1 MNSGQTVFR
10 QLLQYLPRH
19 EFNVCVRR
27 YRGEYWAKSFST
39 FDQFLC
45 LAYAQLSGRESLRD
59 IETCLN
65 SHRDKLYHVGFRG
78 AVSRTTLADANER
91 RDWRI
96 FQDFGHVLIG
106 IAQRLY
112 QNEPLAIELKQ
123 PLFAFDSTTIDLCLS
138 LFPWAEFRMTKA
150 AVKMHTLI
158 DLRGSIPTFVAV
170 TTGKV
175 HDVRMLDEMP
185 VTEDAIYTMDRGYV
199 DFARLYAIH
208 KQGAFFVVRAKD
220 NLRYQRLY
228 SSPKDK
234 EAGIRADQVITL
246 VTQKSK
252 KGFPEKLRRVSYVDK
267 ERNKRLVFLTNHFDV
282 AAKTVADIYKQRW
295 QVELF
300 FKWIKQH
307 LRIKAFYGTSINA
320 VKSQI
325 WVALCIYLLV
335 AIAKKRLGSKCS
347 LYTFLQ
353 IIEVNLFEKK
363 PISSVVQRLS
373 SKTQNRLAVTSLI
386 YSVINR
392 TAVTGIENHWQSP
405 QHFQ

>member
-1 MNSGQTVFR
+1 MHTGPTVFK
-10 QLLQYLPRH
+10 QLLQHLPRY
-19 EFNVCVRR
+19 EFNLCIQR

-45 LAYAQLSGRESLRD
+45 LAYAQMAGRESLRD

-65 SHRDKLYHVGFRG
+65 SHQEKLYHIGFRG
-78 AVSRTTLADANER
+78 DVSRTTLADANER

-106 IAQRLY
+106 TAQRLY
-112 QNEPLAIELKQ
+112 HSDAIAVELTQ
-123 PLFAFDSTTIDLCLS
+123 PLYAFDSTTIDLCLS
-138 LFPWAEFRMTKA
+138 LFPWAEFRKTKA

-158 DLRGSIPTFVAV
+158 DLRGPIPTWVSI

-175 HDVRMLDEMP
+175 HDVRMLDQLP
-185 VTEDAIYTMDRGYV
+185 VEKDAIYAMDRGYV
-199 DFARLYAIH
+199 DFTRLYSIH

-220 NLRYQRLY
+220 NLKCKRLY

-234 EAGIRADQVITL
+234 EAGVRADQIITL

-252 KGFPEKLRRVSYVDK
+252 KGYPERLRRVSYVDK
-267 ERNKRLVFLTNHFDV
+267 ERNKRLVFLTNNFEIPAETV
-282 AAKTVADIYKQRW
+282 AAVYKQRW

-307 LRIKAFYGTSINA
+307 LRIKSFIGTSINA

-335 AIAKKRLGSKCS
+335 AIMKKKLSIPCS

-353 IIEVNLFEKK
+353 ILEVNLFEKK
-363 PISSVVQRLS
+363 PISSLVAEALKRNPDTRDCNQL
-373 SKTQNRLAVTSLI
+373 KLFN
-386 YSVINR
+386 Y
-392 TAVTGIENHWQSP
+392 
-405 QHFQ
+405 

>member
-1 MNSGQTVFR
+1 MNSGHTVFR

-27 YRGEYWAKSFST
+27 YRGEYWAKTFST
-39 FDQFLC
+39 FDQLLC

-112 QNEPLAIELKQ
+112 QDEPLAIELKQ

-138 LFPWAEFRMTKA
+138 LFPWAEFRKTKA

-170 TTGKV
+170 TAGKV

-208 KQGAFFVVRAKD
+208 KQGAFFVVRAKE

-228 SSPKDK
+228 STPKDK

-267 ERNKRLVFLTNHFDV
+267 ERNKWLVFLTNHFDIP
-282 AAKTVADIYKQRW
+282 AKTVADIYKQRW

-325 WVALCIYLLV
+325 WVGLCIYLLV
-335 AIAKKRLGSKCS
+335 AITKKRLGIECS

-363 PISSVVQRLS
+363 AISSMVAEALKQNPEPLS
-373 SKTQNRLAVTSLI
+373 SNQLNL
-386 YSVINR
+386 
-392 TAVTGIENHWQSP
+392 
-405 QHFQ
+405 F

>member
-1 MNSGQTVFR
+1 MNAGQTVFR
-10 QLLQYLPRH
+10 QLLQFLPRH
-19 EFNVCVRR
+19 EFNLCVRR
-27 YRGEYWAKSFST
+27 YRGEYRARSFT
-39 FDQFLC
+39 AFDQFLC

-65 SHRDKLYHVGFRG
+65 SHREKLYHIGFSGTVAR
-78 AVSRTTLADANER
+78 STLADANER

-96 FQDFGHVLIG
+96 FQDFGQVLIG
-106 IAQRLY
+106 MAQQMYRD
-112 QNEPLAIELKQ
+112 EPLAIELRQ

-138 LFPWAEFRMTKA
+138 LFPWAEFRTTKA

-158 DLRGSIPTFVAV
+158 DLRGIIPTFVAV

-175 HDVRMLDEMP
+175 HDVKMLDEMP
-185 VTEDAIYTMDRGYV
+185 VTEEAIYTMDRGYV

-208 KQGAFFVVRAKD
+208 RQGAFFVVRAKD

-234 EAGIRADQVITL
+234 EAGVRADQVIAL

-252 KGFPEKLRRVSYVDK
+252 KSYPERLRRISYVDK
-267 ERNKRLVFLTNHFDV
+267 EGNKRLVFLTNNFEIG
-282 AAKTVADIYKQRW
+282 ATTVADIYKQRW

-325 WVALCIYLLV
+325 WVALCVYLLV
-335 AIAKKRLGSKCS
+335 AIVKRKLGIQCT

-353 IIEVNLFEKK
+353 ILEVNLFEKK
-363 PISSVVQRLS
+363 PISSLVAEALKQIPD
-373 SKTQNRLAVTSLI
+373 TQEFNQLNLFN
-386 YSVINR
+386 Y
-392 TAVTGIENHWQSP
+392 
-405 QHFQ
+405 

>member
-1 MNSGQTVFR
+1 MNAGQTVFR
-10 QLLQYLPRH
+10 QLLQFLPRH
-19 EFNVCVRR
+19 EFNLCTRR
-27 YRGEYWAKSFST
+27 YRGEYWAKSFT
-39 FDQFLC
+39 AFDQFLC

-65 SHRDKLYHVGFRG
+65 SHREKLYHIGFRG
-78 AVSRTTLADANER
+78 AVSRSTLADANER

-96 FQDFGHVLIG
+96 FQDFGQILIG
-106 IAQRLY
+106 MAQQLY
-112 QNEPLAIELKQ
+112 RDEPLAIELKQ

-138 LFPWAEFRMTKA
+138 LFPWAEFRTTKA

-158 DLRGSIPTFVAV
+158 DLRGIIPTFVAV

-175 HDVRMLDEMP
+175 HDVKMLDEMP
-185 VTEDAIYTMDRGYV
+185 VTEEAIYTMDRGYV

-208 KQGAFFVVRAKD
+208 QRGAFFVVRAKD

-228 SSPKDK
+228 SLPKDK
-234 EAGIRADQVITL
+234 EAGVRADQVIAL

-252 KGFPEKLRRVSYVDK
+252 KGYPERLRRVSYVDK
-267 ERNKRLVFLTNHFDV
+267 ERNKRLVFLTNHFEIG
-282 AAKTVADIYKQRW
+282 AATVADIYKQRW

-307 LRIKAFYGTSINA
+307 LRIKGFYGTSVNA

-335 AIAKKRLGSKCS
+335 AIAKRQLGIKCT

-353 IIEVNLFEKK
+353 ILEVNLFEKK
-363 PISSVVQRLS
+363 PISSLVAEALKQIS
-373 SKTQNRLAVTSLI
+373 DTQEYNQLNLFN
-386 YSVINR
+386 Y
-392 TAVTGIENHWQSP
+392 
-405 QHFQ
+405 

>member
-1 MNSGQTVFR
+1 MNAGQTVFR
-10 QLLQYLPRH
+10 QLLQFLPRH
-19 EFNVCVRR
+19 EFNRCVRR
-27 YRGEYWAKSFST
+27 YRGEYRARSFT
-39 FDQFLC
+39 AFDQFLC

-65 SHRDKLYHVGFRG
+65 SHREKLYHIGFRG
-78 AVSRTTLADANER
+78 AVSRSTLADANER

-96 FQDFGHVLIG
+96 FQDFGQVLIG
-106 IAQRLY
+106 MAQRLY
-112 QNEPLAIELKQ
+112 RDEPLAIELKQ
-123 PLFAFDSTTIDLCLS
+123 PLYAFDSTTIDLCLS
-138 LFPWAEFRMTKA
+138 LFPWAEFRRTKA

-158 DLRGSIPTFVAV
+158 DLRGVIPTFVAV

-175 HDVRMLDEMP
+175 HDVNALDEMP
-185 VTEDAIYTMDRGYV
+185 VTEEAIYTMDRGYV

-208 KQGAFFVVRAKD
+208 RRGAFFVVRAKD

-234 EAGIRADQVITL
+234 GAGIRADQAISL

-252 KGFPEKLRRVSYVDK
+252 KAYPERLRRVSYVDK
-267 ERNKRLVFLTNHFDV
+267 ERNKRLVFLTNQFEIT
-282 AAKTVADIYKQRW
+282 ATTVADIYKQRW

-307 LRIKAFYGTSINA
+307 LRIKSFYGTSINA

-335 AIAKKRLGSKCS
+335 AIAKKKLDIKST

-353 IIEVNLFEKK
+353 ILEVNLFEKK
-363 PISSVVQRLS
+363 AIFSLVTEALKQISEAQERNQL
-373 SKTQNRLAVTSLI
+373 NLFN
-386 YSVINR
+386 Y
-392 TAVTGIENHWQSP
+392 
-405 QHFQ
+405 